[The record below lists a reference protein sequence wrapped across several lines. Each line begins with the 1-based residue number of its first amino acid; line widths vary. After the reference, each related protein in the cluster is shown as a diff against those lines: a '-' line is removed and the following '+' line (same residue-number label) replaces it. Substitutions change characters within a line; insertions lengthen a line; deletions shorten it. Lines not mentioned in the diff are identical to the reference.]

1 MAYRF
6 NPPPNW
12 PIDEEGWTPPP
23 GWQPDPAWGPAPEGW
38 NFWVA
43 DDAPQTPTGEDAPEQ
58 SALDDD
64 ATRVSGTSSASD
76 LSSERGADPEQ
87 GAVPEQDAAP
97 EQGDDRTAGTEPEAA
112 SSPETAVYTGP
123 SEEETSAALASS
135 APYESAE
142 RENDAADLAPADAG
156 GPSAPSAPGT
166 QAPATEQPGSADGQ
180 QPPAAPAYGEAAQ
193 DGQSSPAA
201 QAYGAQ
207 DPADQGYGQGS
218 PAQGYGQD
226 PQGYGQASPAQGYG
240 AQDQQAQ
247 GYGSQ
252 GYGAQG
258 NGAQGQQG
266 QGYAAQGYE
275 AQGYGEQGYGSQ
287 AAPAYDQGG
296 GAQGQ
301 GSSAYGPSSAGA
313 YGSPD
318 PGPAS
323 DPQAQWSTVPSAAE
337 PAKKGVIARFWWIGC
352 IVLVVLAIVVVLGGI
367 FAVRALG
374 GSDDPSPSAG
384 ATTSQDATSE
394 DPSQS
399 ESASEDAEPTVTPSV
414 LPTVD
419 PSAKEIDVV
428 GPEGKGKVQVSM
440 EWKNAEDLDAKY
452 EIDDAKYGPYLVVTT
467 HLEVTEGTM
476 DWANWDYSVE
486 TPYGGKVQSDSNTYS
501 LKNSG
506 IEGNSPYEFSEGDEY
521 SMTMLFAVKR
531 AGGNKLVMDSGSDT
545 YSWDIKK

>member
-43 DDAPQTPTGEDAPEQ
+43 DEAPQAPTQQAGEDAHVQ
-58 SALDDD
+58 SGPDDE
-64 ATRVSGTSSASD
+64 ATRVAGAASAQD
-76 LSSERGADPEQ
+76 MSSEQGVAAEQ
-87 GAVPEQDAAP
+87 GAAAD
-97 EQGDDRTAGTEPEAA
+97 QGADSGAGTDPEAT

-123 SEEETSAALASS
+123 SDEETSAALAGS

-142 RENDAADLAPADAG
+142 PENDEAGRAAAEAAQDERSDGAPAAG
-156 GPSAPSAPGT
+156 E
-166 QAPATEQPGSADGQ
+166 QAPAGTSDPAAEEPVSAYGQ
-180 QPPAAPAYGEAAQ
+180 QPPVTPAYGAAAQ
-193 DGQSSPAA
+193 DGAASQPAQGYGSQDQEEQGFGQGSPA
-201 QAYGAQ
+201 QGYGQ
-207 DPADQGYGQGS
+207 DPHGYGQPSPAQGYGQGS
-218 PAQGYGQD
+218 PAQGYGAGDQQG
-226 PQGYGQASPAQGYG
+226 QGYGAQGYEGQGYGAQGYG
-240 AQDQQAQ
+240 AQ
-247 GYGSQ
+247 G
-252 GYGAQG
+252 
-258 NGAQGQQG
+258 
-266 QGYAAQGYE
+266 
-275 AQGYGEQGYGSQ
+275 
-287 AAPAYDQGG
+287 APAYDQGG
-296 GAQGQ
+296 AAPGQ
-301 GSSAYGPSSAGA
+301 GSPAYGPSSAGA

-323 DPQAQWSTVPSAAE
+323 DPQAQWSTVPNAAE

-352 IVLVVLAIVVVLGGI
+352 IVLLVLAIVLVVLGI

-384 ATTSQDATSE
+384 ATTSQDAASE

-399 ESASEDAEPTVTPSV
+399 ESVSEDAEPTVTPSV

-440 EWKNAEDLDAKY
+440 EWKNAEDLDTQY

-486 TPYGGKVQSDSNTYS
+486 TPYGGTVQSDTNTYA

>member
-1 MAYRF
+1 MSAY
-6 NPPPNW
+6 
-12 PIDEEGWTPPP
+12 
-23 GWQPDPAWGPAPEGW
+23 
-38 NFWVA
+38 
-43 DDAPQTPTGEDAPEQ
+43 
-58 SALDDD
+58 
-64 ATRVSGTSSASD
+64 
-76 LSSERGADPEQ
+76 
-87 GAVPEQDAAP
+87 
-97 EQGDDRTAGTEPEAA
+97 
-112 SSPETAVYTGP
+112 
-123 SEEETSAALASS
+123 
-135 APYESAE
+135 
-142 RENDAADLAPADAG
+142 
-156 GPSAPSAPGT
+156 
-166 QAPATEQPGSADGQ
+166 GQ
-180 QPPAAPAYGEAAQ
+180 QPPAAPAYGAAAEDGAASQPAQGYGSQ
-193 DGQSSPAA
+193 D
-201 QAYGAQ
+201 QAE
-207 DPADQGYGQGS
+207 QGYGQGS
-218 PAQGYGQD
+218 PAQGYGAGDQ
-226 PQGYGQASPAQGYG
+226 QGQGYG
-240 AQDQQAQ
+240 AQV
-247 GYGSQ
+247 
-252 GYGAQG
+252 YGAQG
-258 NGAQGQQG
+258 
-266 QGYAAQGYE
+266 
-275 AQGYGEQGYGSQ
+275 
-287 AAPAYDQGG
+287 APAYDQGG
-296 GAQGQ
+296 AAPGQ
-301 GSSAYGPSSAGA
+301 GAPAYGPSSAEA

-323 DPQAQWSTVPSAAE
+323 DPQAQWSTVPNAAE

-352 IVLVVLAIVVVLGGI
+352 IVLLVLAIVLVVLGI

-384 ATTSQDATSE
+384 ATTSQDAASE

-440 EWKNAEDLDAKY
+440 EWKNAEDLDTQY

-486 TPYGGKVQSDSNTYS
+486 TPYGGTVQSDTNTYA

-545 YSWDIKK
+545 YSWDIEK